1 MSVIDLD
8 TKSLRDA
15 TLRMRI
21 DRLLSSL
28 GQGFNAYIEREGR
41 LHEIRRLNAM
51 SDAELSRLG
60 VTRDRIPHHV
70 FRDLMGF

>member
-1 MSVIDLD
+1 MSVVNLD
-8 TKSLRDA
+8 TNALRDE
-15 TLRMRI
+15 TLRARV

-41 LHEIRRLNAM
+41 LHEIRRLHAM
-51 SDAELSRLG
+51 SDAELSKLG
-60 VTRDRIPHHV
+60 ISRDRISHHV